1 MSQDVTVAARAGDKH
16 PKRGARVGVASRG
29 RPSGRCSS
37 SPGEDPAGR
46 GHGAGRAP
54 RCRCRGDG
62 GTGSHSPPGPAPA
75 LTQGAKVGA
84 LGAGRRS
91 GQPGVESRFRPLQP
105 GPGGGPLNVLT
116 EKTRLAHRSDG
127 LSAGEAGGF
136 GYLPGR
142 FLGVAL

>member
-1 MSQDVTVAARAGDKH
+1 MRTLLGGVTAPDARLVQVRGGWGDGQLQPSRARAGAD
-16 PKRGARVGVASRG
+16 ARREGG
-29 RPSGRCSS
+29 RPQR
-37 SPGEDPAGR
+37 
-46 GHGAGRAP
+46 
-54 RCRCRGDG
+54 
-62 GTGSHSPPGPAPA
+62 
-75 LTQGAKVGA
+75 
-84 LGAGRRS
+84 GRRS

-116 EKTRLAHRSDG
+116 EKTRLAHRPDG

>member
-54 RCRCRGDG
+54 RAGAGRMG

-84 LGAGRRS
+84 LGADAGAGSRASSPRS
-91 GQPGVESRFRPLQP
+91 GRSSR
-105 GPGGGPLNVLT
+105 GP
-116 EKTRLAHRSDG
+116 
-127 LSAGEAGGF
+127 EAA
-136 GYLPGR
+136 R
-142 FLGVAL
+142 